1 MRTLVLLAASLSLF
15 VAAHAGERGR
25 PAALREL
32 DPAVGR
38 WVFHGRSLSP
48 KPGVWTWHADCRWS
62 RPDRRFLECTFDND
76 WNGRPVRSL
85 VVDTYNTHDHAFWH
99 YEMFAA
105 GAGGARPF
113 VSRLIIQ
120 PDLWVE
126 ESPGRAGRGAE
137 RIVYHY
143 LPDHRV
149 RVTIEVR
156 APSGSWTRVDRGVG
170 RRLPPRRSRA
180 VRGRSRPPRP

>member
-1 MRTLVLLAASLSLF
+1 MRTLVLLAASLGLF
-15 VAAHAGERGR
+15 AAAHAGERGR
-25 PAALREL
+25 PTALRGL

-48 KPGVWTWHADCRWS
+48 RPSVWTWHADCRWS
-62 RPDRRFLECTFDND
+62 RPDRLFLECTFDND
-76 WNGRPVRSL
+76 WNGRRVRSL

-180 VRGRSRPPRP
+180 VRGRSHPRRP

>member
-1 MRTLVLLAASLSLF
+1 MRTLVLLAASLGLF
-15 VAAHAGERGR
+15 AAAHAGERGR

-48 KPGVWTWHADCRWS
+48 RPSVWTWHADCRWS
-62 RPDRRFLECTFDND
+62 RPDRLFLECTFDND
-76 WNGRPVRSL
+76 WNGRRVRSL

-99 YEMFAA
+99 YEMFAV

-180 VRGRSRPPRP
+180 VRGRSHPRRP